1 MDGIY
6 VIVNA
11 LIHCFDAP
19 GYDHLTLKMFR
30 LILADQCLQLL
41 DQILR
46 LFLRDELGA
55 LDGINQQFQL
65 GQFKVSMA
73 EMIIN
78 IPAYL
83 LTDDIQSKSLQLFK
97 VTVKSFAFSADIIL
111 GKLCDDI
118 LCCQ

>member
-30 LILADQCLQLL
+30 LILADKRFQLL

-46 LFLRDELGA
+46 LFLRDELGT
-55 LDGINQQFQL
+55 LDGINQQLQF

-83 LTDDIQSKSLQLFK
+83 LTDDIQPKSFQLFK
-97 VTVKSFAFSADIIL
+97 VTVKSFA
-111 GKLCDDI
+111 LCAEI
-118 LCCQ
+118 TNFAKEEK